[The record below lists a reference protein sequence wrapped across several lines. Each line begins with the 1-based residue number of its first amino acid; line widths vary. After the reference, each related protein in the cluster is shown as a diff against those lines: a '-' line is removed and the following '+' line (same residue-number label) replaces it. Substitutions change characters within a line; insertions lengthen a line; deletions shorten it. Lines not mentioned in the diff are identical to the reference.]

1 MDDVLAVTE
10 NSGRGWKEKERTD
23 GNNERKSKRLEGI
36 GTLRYSEGSPYGGK
50 AMEKVIMKLNA
61 IK

>member
-1 MDDVLAVTE
+1 M
-10 NSGRGWKEKERTD
+10 GRRERTD
-23 GNNERKSKRLEGI
+23 GDNERKSKRLERI
-36 GTLRYSEGSPYGGK
+36 VTLEYSEGSPYGGK